1 MKKPN
6 LLFILGSILVIT
18 TFASGVIKGISE
30 LNAEAEAERQARQE
44 QIANVNNVSSETTF
58 ETTDQEEA
66 NQLISEIQNSGKKIV
81 KLDVKKLND
90 QNKNTPIVI
99 TITYSN

>member
-18 TFASGVIKGISE
+18 TLASGAIKGISE
-30 LNAEAEAERQARQE
+30 LNAEAEQQKVARQE

>member
-1 MKKPN
+1 VKKPN
-6 LLFILGSILVIT
+6 LLFILGSILVVT
-18 TFASGVIKGISE
+18 TLASGVIKGISE
-30 LNAEAEAERQARQE
+30 LNAEAEAESRARQE
-44 QIANVNNVSSETTF
+44 QIANVNSVSEETTF
-58 ETTDQEEA
+58 ETTNQEEA

-81 KLDVKKLND
+81 KLEVKKQNE

>member
-6 LLFILGSILVIT
+6 LLFILGSILVVT
-18 TFASGVIKGISE
+18 TLASGVIKGISE
-30 LNAEAEAERQARQE
+30 LNAEAEAESRARQE
-44 QIANVNNVSSETTF
+44 QIANVNSVSEETTF
-58 ETTDQEEA
+58 ETTNQEEA

-81 KLDVKKLND
+81 KLEVKKQND

-99 TITYSN
+99 TIVYSN

>member
-6 LLFILGSILVIT
+6 LLFILGSILVVT
-18 TFASGVIKGISE
+18 TLASGVIEGISE
-30 LNAEAEAERQARQE
+30 LNAEAEAESRARQE
-44 QIANVNNVSSETTF
+44 QIANVNSVSEETTF
-58 ETTDQEEA
+58 ETTNQEEA

-81 KLDVKKLND
+81 KPEVKKQNE

>member
-44 QIANVNNVSSETTF
+44 
-58 ETTDQEEA
+58 
-66 NQLISEIQNSGKKIV
+66 
-81 KLDVKKLND
+81 
-90 QNKNTPIVI
+90 
-99 TITYSN
+99 

>member
-1 MKKPN
+1 MKARFLP
-6 LLFILGSILVIT
+6 FIVIII
-18 TFASGVIKGISE
+18 FFMFIVLSGIIKGISE
-30 LNAEAEAERQARQE
+30 LNAEAEQQKVSRQE
-44 QIANVNNVSSETTF
+44 QIANVKGVSEVTTF

-81 KLDVKKLND
+81 RLEVKKQND

>member
-1 MKKPN
+1 MKARFLP
-6 LLFILGSILVIT
+6 FIVISIFFMFIIV
-18 TFASGVIKGISE
+18 SGIIKGISE
-30 LNAEAEAERQARQE
+30 LNAEAEQQRVARQE
-44 QIANVNNVSSETTF
+44 QIANVNNISEVTTF

-81 KLDVKKLND
+81 KLEVKKQNE
-90 QNKNTPIVI
+90 QNKNTLIVI

>member
-6 LLFILGSILVIT
+6 LLFILGSILVVT
-18 TFASGVIKGISE
+18 TLASGVIKGISE
-30 LNAEAEAERQARQE
+30 LNAEAEAESRARQE
-44 QIANVNNVSSETTF
+44 QIANVNSVSEETTF
-58 ETTDQEEA
+58 ETTNQEEA

-81 KLDVKKLND
+81 KLEVKKQNE

>member
-1 MKKPN
+1 MKARFLP
-6 LLFILGSILVIT
+6 FIVISIFFMFIVL
-18 TFASGVIKGISE
+18 SGIIKGISE
-30 LNAEAEAERQARQE
+30 LNAEAEQQRVARQE

-58 ETTDQEEA
+58 VTTSQEEA

-81 KLDVKKLND
+81 KLEVKKQNE

-99 TITYSN
+99 TITYGN

>member
-1 MKKPN
+1 MRKSVV
-6 LLFILGSILVIT
+6 LLVIGGVLVL
-18 TFASGVIKGISE
+18 SGGLVKGISE
-30 LNAEAEAERQARQE
+30 LNAEAKQRQVARQE
-44 QIANVNNVSSETTF
+44 QIANVKDVISETTF

-81 KLDVKKLND
+81 KLEVKKQND

-99 TITYSN
+99 TIVYGN

>member
-1 MKKPN
+1 MKSRFLP
-6 LLFILGSILVIT
+6 FIVISIFFMFIIV
-18 TFASGVIKGISE
+18 SGIIKGISE
-30 LNAEAEAERQARQE
+30 LNAEAEQQRVARQE
-44 QIANVNNVSSETTF
+44 QIANVNNISEVTTF

-81 KLDVKKLND
+81 KLEVKKQNE
-90 QNKNTPIVI
+90 QNKNTLIVI

>member
-6 LLFILGSILVIT
+6 LLFILGSILVVT
-18 TFASGVIKGISE
+18 TLASGVIKGISE
-30 LNAEAEAERQARQE
+30 LNAEAEAESRARQE
-44 QIANVNNVSSETTF
+44 QIANVNSVSEETTF
-58 ETTDQEEA
+58 ETTNQEEA

-81 KLDVKKLND
+81 RLEVKKQND

>member
-1 MKKPN
+1 MRKSVV
-6 LLFILGSILVIT
+6 LLVVGGVLVL
-18 TFASGVIKGISE
+18 SGGLVKGISE
-30 LNAEAEAERQARQE
+30 LNDEAKQRQVARQE
-44 QIANVNNVSSETTF
+44 QIADVKNISSETTF

-81 KLDVKKLND
+81 KLEVKKQND

>member
-1 MKKPN
+1 MKARFLPFVIISIFFM
-6 LLFILGSILVIT
+6 FIIV
-18 TFASGVIKGISE
+18 SGIIKGISE
-30 LNAEAEAERQARQE
+30 LNAEAEAESRARQE
-44 QIANVNNVSSETTF
+44 QIANVKDVSEVTTF

-81 KLDVKKLND
+81 KLDIKKQND

>member
-18 TFASGVIKGISE
+18 TLASGVIKGISE
-30 LNAEAEAERQARQE
+30 LNAEAEQQKVARQE